1 MPSVCIGMKKS
12 IFWMTALFI
21 TGSNVN
27 TQQQQFPQQRTV
39 NNVCPTYRDYFTM
52 RNNPKCWYDFA
63 AEDKVV
69 KTTDGYILTV
79 FRIPRIGS
87 TKPPVFML
95 HGVQSSAAIFVSLG
109 KSSMVFCGT
118 HDMPLRG
125 KQADEGVLLDLLK
138 LRIDSGDNKLKSHF
152 EKCRR
157 NAIYTSPR
165 IQNELINLCGEVIQE
180 NVISEVRKTMAYSIL
195 ADETADVSGKEQLSI
210 GVRFYDESKSKIRE
224 EFVGFV
230 ELKAQNASAI
240 AEAIDNFLISSNL
253 SKEDCVGFGFD
264 GCSTMAGKE
273 GGVQAILRKKYP
285 RALYFHCSSHKL
297 NLVVNDANA
306 VPEIRNTVA
315 TVKDVIT
322 FFRESTTR
330 RNYAPNLSRLCETRW
345 SEKYKSIR
353 KFSQHFSELVK
364 SLETLSVEGNYATRK
379 SAYQLHSAV
388 TKPVFIVSLQ
398 TIAKYSAVIEPV
410 VNALQAKSI
419 DMISVGK
426 HIKNIKDILRNDREF
441 PDRISNE
448 ILQKARAVAMDLNI
462 EISVPRLAHKQTHRS
477 NPPSDN
483 DNEYW
488 RRSLIIPYI
497 DSLISSLNI
506 RFSQENTPAFALSR
520 LHPLYMTKTSIAD
533 LHKNAES
540 FQEFYNL
547 DITGELNLWHNLWVT
562 KALSDDQ
569 LKDIEVVDLFKEA
582 NIFYPAVRK
591 ALIILSTIPCT
602 TATVERSFSTLRRVK
617 TVDDIAL
624 KDVPAMLQL
633 VTYHAGHRGKI
644 IYIGHSLG
652 TTAGIIFASE
662 YPSTAANTI
671 GLLVLLTPA
680 YKLPNMRSPYRF
692 IFPLLYPALELSTAL
707 NLVQIVSRGNVRSLT
722 RPVCL
727 SSPFLM
733 VACLTILNLFLGP
746 FTQIAPETIPVY
758 FNQIPGGT
766 SLKSISYLTE
776 ATRNQ
781 FRKYNY
787 GTGRNRFLYGNDTPP
802 DYDIKKIKVP
812 VYIMFAR
819 HDWSISREDCISFY
833 RALPREVRYG
843 MYEIRNRNFNHYDF
857 LFGRDSKKL
866 VTDILIQVL
875 DRYVAQ
881 QNNDKTSS

>member
-1 MPSVCIGMKKS
+1 MHEDCRKHATTNLHQTATNAAKNFLENVPVDIQLQSGHQKAIDENRQILSSIISCI
-12 IFWMTALFI
+12 
-21 TGSNVN
+21 
-27 TQQQQFPQQRTV
+27 
-39 NNVCPTYRDYFTM
+39 
-52 RNNPKCWYDFA
+52 
-63 AEDKVV
+63 
-69 KTTDGYILTV
+69 
-79 FRIPRIGS
+79 
-87 TKPPVFML
+87 
-95 HGVQSSAAIFVSLG
+95 
-109 KSSMVFCGT
+109 VFCGT

-582 NIFYPAVRK
+582 NIFT
-591 ALIILSTIPCT
+591 LLS
-602 TATVERSFSTLRRVK
+602 ER
-617 TVDDIAL
+617 
-624 KDVPAMLQL
+624 
-633 VTYHAGHRGKI
+633 H
-644 IYIGHSLG
+644 
-652 TTAGIIFASE
+652 
-662 YPSTAANTI
+662 
-671 GLLVLLTPA
+671 
-680 YKLPNMRSPYRF
+680 
-692 IFPLLYPALELSTAL
+692 
-707 NLVQIVSRGNVRSLT
+707 
-722 RPVCL
+722 
-727 SSPFLM
+727 
-733 VACLTILNLFLGP
+733 
-746 FTQIAPETIPVY
+746 
-758 FNQIPGGT
+758 
-766 SLKSISYLTE
+766 
-776 ATRNQ
+776 
-781 FRKYNY
+781 
-787 GTGRNRFLYGNDTPP
+787 
-802 DYDIKKIKVP
+802 
-812 VYIMFAR
+812 
-819 HDWSISREDCISFY
+819 
-833 RALPREVRYG
+833 
-843 MYEIRNRNFNHYDF
+843 
-857 LFGRDSKKL
+857 
-866 VTDILIQVL
+866 
-875 DRYVAQ
+875 
-881 QNNDKTSS
+881 

>member
-1 MPSVCIGMKKS
+1 MHEDCRKHATTNLHQTATNAAKNFLENVPVDIQLQSGHQKAIDENRQILSSIISCI
-12 IFWMTALFI
+12 
-21 TGSNVN
+21 
-27 TQQQQFPQQRTV
+27 
-39 NNVCPTYRDYFTM
+39 
-52 RNNPKCWYDFA
+52 
-63 AEDKVV
+63 
-69 KTTDGYILTV
+69 
-79 FRIPRIGS
+79 
-87 TKPPVFML
+87 
-95 HGVQSSAAIFVSLG
+95 
-109 KSSMVFCGT
+109 VFCGT

-125 KQADEGVLLDLLK
+125 KQADEGALLDLLK

-488 RRSLIIPYI
+488 RRSLIISYI

-617 TVDDIAL
+617 TWLRSTMGEERLTGLCLMSVHRNYL
-624 KDVPAMLQL
+624 KDNSEFIE
-633 VTYHAGHRGKI
+633 KI
-644 IYIGHSLG
+644 VIDKFS
-652 TTAGIIFASE
+652 
-662 YPSTAANTI
+662 ANPRR
-671 GLLVLLTPA
+671 LL
-680 YKLPNMRSPYRF
+680 
-692 IFPLLYPALELSTAL
+692 L
-707 NLVQIVSRGNVRSLT
+707 N
-722 RPVCL
+722 
-727 SSPFLM
+727 
-733 VACLTILNLFLGP
+733 
-746 FTQIAPETIPVY
+746 
-758 FNQIPGGT
+758 
-766 SLKSISYLTE
+766 
-776 ATRNQ
+776 
-781 FRKYNY
+781 
-787 GTGRNRFLYGNDTPP
+787 
-802 DYDIKKIKVP
+802 
-812 VYIMFAR
+812 
-819 HDWSISREDCISFY
+819 
-833 RALPREVRYG
+833 
-843 MYEIRNRNFNHYDF
+843 
-857 LFGRDSKKL
+857 
-866 VTDILIQVL
+866 
-875 DRYVAQ
+875 
-881 QNNDKTSS
+881 

>member
-1 MPSVCIGMKKS
+1 MGNIFANLFKGLFGKKEMRILMVGLDAAGKTTILYKLKLGEIVTTIPTIG
-12 IFWMTALFI
+12 F
-21 TGSNVN
+21 NVETVEYKNISFTVWDVGGQDKIRPLWRHYFQN
-27 TQQQQFPQQRTV
+27 TQV
-39 NNVCPTYRDYFTM
+39 
-52 RNNPKCWYDFA
+52 
-63 AEDKVV
+63 
-69 KTTDGYILTV
+69 I
-79 FRIPRIGS
+79 
-87 TKPPVFML
+87 
-95 HGVQSSAAIFVSLG
+95 
-109 KSSMVFCGT
+109 FCGT

-602 TATVERSFSTLRRVK
+602 TATVERSFSTLRRGLIFV
-617 TVDDIAL
+617 VDSNDRERITEA
-624 KDVPAMLQL
+624 KDELMRMLAEDELRDAVLLIFANKQDLPNAMNAAEITDKLGL
-633 VTYHAGHRGKI
+633 
-644 IYIGHSLG
+644 HSL
-652 TTAGIIFASE
+652 
-662 YPSTAANTI
+662 
-671 GLLVLLTPA
+671 
-680 YKLPNMRSPYRF
+680 
-692 IFPLLYPALELSTAL
+692 
-707 NLVQIVSRGNVRSLT
+707 
-722 RPVCL
+722 
-727 SSPFLM
+727 
-733 VACLTILNLFLGP
+733 
-746 FTQIAPETIPVY
+746 
-758 FNQIPGGT
+758 
-766 SLKSISYLTE
+766 
-776 ATRNQ
+776 
-781 FRKYNY
+781 
-787 GTGRNRFLYGNDTPP
+787 
-802 DYDIKKIKVP
+802 
-812 VYIMFAR
+812 
-819 HDWSISREDCISFY
+819 
-833 RALPREVRYG
+833 
-843 MYEIRNRNFNHYDF
+843 RNRNWY
-857 LFGRDSKKL
+857 
-866 VTDILIQVL
+866 IQATCATSGDGLYEGL
-875 DRYVAQ
+875 DWLSNQLKNANR
-881 QNNDKTSS
+881 

>member
-1 MPSVCIGMKKS
+1 MEEGEKPKECPLLICFFSEILGCIILMYIDSFQLGPVIPAFTFGLGILACIQITDHISPTHINPGVSLAFLILGKMHWKKLLVYIVAQYIGCCIGYG
-12 IFWMTALFI
+12 LL
-21 TGSNVN
+21 
-27 TQQQQFPQQRTV
+27 R
-39 NNVCPTYRDYFTM
+39 
-52 RNNPKCWYDFA
+52 
-63 AEDKVV
+63 
-69 KTTDGYILTV
+69 LTV
-79 FRIPRIGS
+79 TNMTGLCHLRVKEPLNPFQAFGTEIICSFTLMIIVLGAVDPRNAS
-87 TKPPVFML
+87 RTDSFPLRVAL
-95 HGVQSSAAIFVSLG
+95 
-109 KSSMVFCGT
+109 VFCGT

-617 TVDDIAL
+617 TWLRSTMGEERLTGI
-624 KDVPAMLQL
+624 
-633 VTYHAGHRGKI
+633 T
-644 IYIGHSLG
+644 
-652 TTAGIIFASE
+652 GIIFAAEPYTGAGLNSARSF
-662 YPSTAANTI
+662 PSAIFDMNFKDHWVYEVGPPIGQCLAA
-671 GLLVLLTPA
+671 VL
-680 YKLPNMRSPYRF
+680 YRF
-692 IFPLLYPALELSTAL
+692 VFSTVEKHSLY
-707 NLVQIVSRGNVRSLT
+707 N
-722 RPVCL
+722 
-727 SSPFLM
+727 FM
-733 VACLTILNLFLGP
+733 
-746 FTQIAPETIPVY
+746 
-758 FNQIPGGT
+758 
-766 SLKSISYLTE
+766 
-776 ATRNQ
+776 
-781 FRKYNY
+781 
-787 GTGRNRFLYGNDTPP
+787 
-802 DYDIKKIKVP
+802 
-812 VYIMFAR
+812 
-819 HDWSISREDCISFY
+819 SREKE
-833 RALPREVRYG
+833 P
-843 MYEIRNRNFNHYDF
+843 
-857 LFGRDSKKL
+857 
-866 VTDILIQVL
+866 
-875 DRYVAQ
+875 
-881 QNNDKTSS
+881 

>member
-1 MPSVCIGMKKS
+1 
-12 IFWMTALFI
+12 
-21 TGSNVN
+21 
-27 TQQQQFPQQRTV
+27 
-39 NNVCPTYRDYFTM
+39 
-52 RNNPKCWYDFA
+52 
-63 AEDKVV
+63 
-69 KTTDGYILTV
+69 
-79 FRIPRIGS
+79 
-87 TKPPVFML
+87 
-95 HGVQSSAAIFVSLG
+95 
-109 KSSMVFCGT
+109 
-118 HDMPLRG
+118 MPLRG

-210 GVRFYDESKSKIRE
+210 GVRFYDESKK
-224 EFVGFV
+224 
-230 ELKAQNASAI
+230 
-240 AEAIDNFLISSNL
+240 
-253 SKEDCVGFGFD
+253 
-264 GCSTMAGKE
+264 
-273 GGVQAILRKKYP
+273 
-285 RALYFHCSSHKL
+285 
-297 NLVVNDANA
+297 
-306 VPEIRNTVA
+306 
-315 TVKDVIT
+315 
-322 FFRESTTR
+322 
-330 RNYAPNLSRLCETRW
+330 
-345 SEKYKSIR
+345 
-353 KFSQHFSELVK
+353 LVK

-462 EISVPRLAHKQTHRS
+462 EISVPRLAYKQTHRS

-617 TVDDIAL
+617 TWLRSTMGEERLTGLCLMSVHRNYL
-624 KDVPAMLQL
+624 KDNSEFIE
-633 VTYHAGHRGKI
+633 KI
-644 IYIGHSLG
+644 VIDKFS
-652 TTAGIIFASE
+652 
-662 YPSTAANTI
+662 ANPRR
-671 GLLVLLTPA
+671 LL
-680 YKLPNMRSPYRF
+680 
-692 IFPLLYPALELSTAL
+692 L
-707 NLVQIVSRGNVRSLT
+707 N
-722 RPVCL
+722 
-727 SSPFLM
+727 
-733 VACLTILNLFLGP
+733 
-746 FTQIAPETIPVY
+746 
-758 FNQIPGGT
+758 
-766 SLKSISYLTE
+766 
-776 ATRNQ
+776 
-781 FRKYNY
+781 
-787 GTGRNRFLYGNDTPP
+787 
-802 DYDIKKIKVP
+802 
-812 VYIMFAR
+812 
-819 HDWSISREDCISFY
+819 
-833 RALPREVRYG
+833 
-843 MYEIRNRNFNHYDF
+843 
-857 LFGRDSKKL
+857 
-866 VTDILIQVL
+866 
-875 DRYVAQ
+875 
-881 QNNDKTSS
+881 

>member
-1 MPSVCIGMKKS
+1 MREYKIVVLGSGGVGKS
-12 IFWMTALFI
+12 A
-21 TGSNVN
+21 
-27 TQQQQFPQQRTV
+27 
-39 NNVCPTYRDYFTM
+39 
-52 RNNPKCWYDFA
+52 
-63 AEDKVV
+63 
-69 KTTDGYILTV
+69 LTV
-79 FRIPRIGS
+79 QF
-87 TKPPVFML
+87 
-95 HGVQSSAAIFVSLG
+95 VQGIFVEKYDPTIEDSYRKQVEVDGQQCMLEILDTA
-109 KSSMVFCGT
+109 GT
-118 HDMPLRG
+118 EQFTAMRDLYMKNGQGFILVYSITAQSTFNDLQDLRE
-125 KQADEGVLLDLLK
+125 QILRVK

-322 FFRESTTR
+322 FVRESTTR

-477 NPPSDN
+477 NPQSDN

-602 TATVERSFSTLRRVK
+602 TATVERSFSTLRRD
-617 TVDDIAL
+617 TD
-624 KDVPAMLQL
+624 DVPMVL
-633 VTYHAGHRGKI
+633 VGNKCDLEEERVVGKEQGI
-644 IYIGHSLG
+644 SLSRQFNCAFME
-652 TTAGIIFASE
+652 TSAKAKINVVDIFYDLVRQINKKSPE
-662 YPSTAANTI
+662 KKQKQKKKSI
-671 GLLVLLTPA
+671 CVLL
-680 YKLPNMRSPYRF
+680 
-692 IFPLLYPALELSTAL
+692 
-707 NLVQIVSRGNVRSLT
+707 
-722 RPVCL
+722 
-727 SSPFLM
+727 
-733 VACLTILNLFLGP
+733 
-746 FTQIAPETIPVY
+746 
-758 FNQIPGGT
+758 
-766 SLKSISYLTE
+766 
-776 ATRNQ
+776 
-781 FRKYNY
+781 
-787 GTGRNRFLYGNDTPP
+787 
-802 DYDIKKIKVP
+802 
-812 VYIMFAR
+812 
-819 HDWSISREDCISFY
+819 
-833 RALPREVRYG
+833 
-843 MYEIRNRNFNHYDF
+843 
-857 LFGRDSKKL
+857 
-866 VTDILIQVL
+866 
-875 DRYVAQ
+875 
-881 QNNDKTSS
+881 

>member
-1 MPSVCIGMKKS
+1 
-12 IFWMTALFI
+12 
-21 TGSNVN
+21 
-27 TQQQQFPQQRTV
+27 
-39 NNVCPTYRDYFTM
+39 
-52 RNNPKCWYDFA
+52 
-63 AEDKVV
+63 
-69 KTTDGYILTV
+69 
-79 FRIPRIGS
+79 
-87 TKPPVFML
+87 
-95 HGVQSSAAIFVSLG
+95 
-109 KSSMVFCGT
+109 
-118 HDMPLRG
+118 MPLRG

-138 LRIDSGDNKLKSHF
+138 LRIDSEDNKLKSHF

-210 GVRFYDESKSKIRE
+210 GVRFYDESKK
-224 EFVGFV
+224 
-230 ELKAQNASAI
+230 
-240 AEAIDNFLISSNL
+240 
-253 SKEDCVGFGFD
+253 
-264 GCSTMAGKE
+264 
-273 GGVQAILRKKYP
+273 
-285 RALYFHCSSHKL
+285 
-297 NLVVNDANA
+297 
-306 VPEIRNTVA
+306 
-315 TVKDVIT
+315 
-322 FFRESTTR
+322 
-330 RNYAPNLSRLCETRW
+330 
-345 SEKYKSIR
+345 
-353 KFSQHFSELVK
+353 LVK

-617 TVDDIAL
+617 TWLRSTMGEERLTGLCLMSVHRNYL
-624 KDVPAMLQL
+624 KDNSEFIE
-633 VTYHAGHRGKI
+633 KI
-644 IYIGHSLG
+644 VIDKFS
-652 TTAGIIFASE
+652 
-662 YPSTAANTI
+662 ANPRR
-671 GLLVLLTPA
+671 LL
-680 YKLPNMRSPYRF
+680 
-692 IFPLLYPALELSTAL
+692 L
-707 NLVQIVSRGNVRSLT
+707 N
-722 RPVCL
+722 
-727 SSPFLM
+727 
-733 VACLTILNLFLGP
+733 
-746 FTQIAPETIPVY
+746 
-758 FNQIPGGT
+758 
-766 SLKSISYLTE
+766 
-776 ATRNQ
+776 
-781 FRKYNY
+781 
-787 GTGRNRFLYGNDTPP
+787 
-802 DYDIKKIKVP
+802 
-812 VYIMFAR
+812 
-819 HDWSISREDCISFY
+819 
-833 RALPREVRYG
+833 
-843 MYEIRNRNFNHYDF
+843 
-857 LFGRDSKKL
+857 
-866 VTDILIQVL
+866 
-875 DRYVAQ
+875 
-881 QNNDKTSS
+881 